1 MTNGMTLVVKR
12 IKDMNKLGREGF
24 DAEMR
29 RFGRFRHQN
38 VLTPLAYHYRK
49 DEKLLVHK
57 HIAKGSLLYLLHGMT
72 LLLIKFIV
80 LANQPQNRL

>member
-29 RFGRFRHQN
+29 RFERFRHQN
-38 VLTPLAYHYRK
+38 VLTPLADHYK
-49 DEKLLVHK
+49 KNEKLLGYK
-57 HIAKGSLLYLLHGMT
+57 HIAKGSLFYLLHGMT
-72 LLLIKFIV
+72 QLLIKFI
-80 LANQPQNRL
+80 LANLYR